1 MADST
6 SISFLDRLRQQP
18 DEDAWKRLVD
28 VYTPLLHA
36 WLRRWD
42 VQPSD
47 ADDLIQEVLSVLH
60 RELPQFEHSQQ
71 KGAFRRWLRTILV
84 HRLRDAWRARRYRP
98 DATGK
103 SDFLQQ
109 LAELEDPASGLS
121 QIWDRDHNEH
131 VVRRLLEVI
140 EPEFAPRT
148 WQAFRRQV
156 VDGAEPDTVAA
167 ELGLSLNA
175 VFIAK
180 SRVLSRLRQEGAG
193 WID

>member
-1 MADST
+1 MTDST
-6 SISFLDRLRQQP
+6 SFSLLDRLQQQP
-18 DEDAWKRLVD
+18 DEAAWKRLVD

-36 WLRRWD
+36 WLRRYA

-47 ADDLIQEVLSVLH
+47 ADDLVQEVFQVLH
-60 RELPQFEHSQQ
+60 RELPQFEHSQH

-84 HRLRDAWRARRYRP
+84 HRLRDAWRGRQYRP
-98 DATGK
+98 EVTGN
-103 SDFLQQ
+103 SNFLQQ
-109 LAELEDPASGLS
+109 LDELEDPNSGLS
-121 QIWDRDHNEH
+121 QLWDKEHNQH
-131 VVRRLLEVI
+131 VVSRLLELI
-140 EPEFAPRT
+140 EPEFTPAT

-156 VDGAEPDTVAA
+156 VDGADAGVVAA

-193 WID
+193 LID